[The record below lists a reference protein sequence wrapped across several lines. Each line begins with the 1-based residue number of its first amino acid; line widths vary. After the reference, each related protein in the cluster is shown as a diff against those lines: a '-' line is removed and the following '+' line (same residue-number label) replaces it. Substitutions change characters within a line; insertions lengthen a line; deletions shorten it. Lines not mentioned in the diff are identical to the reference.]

1 MGWTRVSAIAV
12 ATCFCLNLLD
22 GMDILIMSYVAQ
34 DLTSDWHLNA
44 AVLGV
49 VFSAATF
56 GMMVGALF
64 VAPIADIVGR
74 RPAII
79 GALTL
84 MAVAMIASGF
94 CRTVTELALMRFAVG
109 IGIGTMLASMS
120 AITSEF
126 APQKYRTF
134 AVTLLQSAYP
144 LGAVMTGLVVY
155 WALPLF
161 GWRHIL
167 IGGGMVTLVLI
178 PVAVLFMQESLEFL
192 LKRQPRNALERV
204 NRVRSKM
211 GVPTLVALPERL
223 ESSRGPIPRPFKGRW
238 PQTLLLWLSFFS
250 VYLTVYFVIA
260 WIPKLAIQA
269 GLLPSQGILAGA
281 SFNLGAFAGTAVLAW
296 CSIRVELH
304 KLIMGM
310 MLAGAVTLVVFAI
323 PAPLSA
329 VISVAFF
336 IGFFIFGGFAGIYPL
351 AALCYPAQVRSTG
364 IGWAI
369 GIGRGGAVVGPM
381 LGGYLISVNT
391 PAIALFSIF
400 AGPLLMTGLFTWFI
414 RPSVKESVG

>member
-1 MGWTRVSAIAV
+1 MGWTSVSAAAV
-12 ATCFCLNLLD
+12 AICFCLNLLD

-44 AVLGV
+44 AVLGI

-56 GMMVGALF
+56 GMMIGALF

-84 MAVAMIASGF
+84 MAVGMITSGF
-94 CRTVTELALMRFAVG
+94 CQTVTQLALTRFGVG

-126 APQKYRTF
+126 APPRHRTF
-134 AVTLLQSAYP
+134 AVALLQSAYP
-144 LGAVMTGLVVY
+144 LGAVVTGLVTY

-161 GWRHIL
+161 GWRHVL
-167 IGGGMVTLVLI
+167 IGGGLVTLALI

-192 LKRQPRNALERV
+192 LKRQPRGALERV
-204 NRVRSKM
+204 NHVRSKM
-211 GVPTLVALPERL
+211 GMTRLASLPERL
-223 ESSRGPIPRPFKGRW
+223 ETARGPIPRPFKGRW

-250 VYLTVYFVIA
+250 VYMTVYFVIA

-269 GLLPSQGILAGA
+269 GLLPSQGILAGT
-281 SFNLGAFAGTAVLAW
+281 SYNLGAFIGTVFLAW

-310 MLAGAVTLVVFAI
+310 MLAGAAILVAFAI
-323 PAPLSA
+323 PAPLSV
-329 VISVAFF
+329 VIGVAFF

-351 AALCYPAQVRSTG
+351 AAHSYPAQVRSTG

-369 GIGRGGAVVGPM
+369 GIGRGGAVVGPL

-391 PAIALFSIF
+391 SAIAMFSIF
-400 AGPLLMTGLFTWFI
+400 AGPLLMTGLSTWFI
-414 RPSVKESVG
+414 RPSVNRSID

>member
-1 MGWTRVSAIAV
+1 
-12 ATCFCLNLLD
+12 
-22 GMDILIMSYVAQ
+22 MDIIVMSYVAQ
-34 DLTSDWHLNA
+34 DLTSDWHLGA

-64 VAPIADIVGR
+64 VAPIADMVGR

-84 MAVAMIASGF
+84 MAVAMMASGF
-94 CRTVTELALMRFAVG
+94 CRTVAELVIMRFAVG
-109 IGIGTMLASMS
+109 LGTGTMLASMS
-120 AITSEF
+120 AVTSEF
-126 APQKYRTF
+126 APSKYRNF
-134 AVTLLQSAYP
+134 AVTLFGAAYP
-144 LGAVMTGLVVY
+144 FGALITGLVTY

-167 IGGGMVTLVLI
+167 MGGGLVTLVLI
-178 PVAVLFMQESLEFL
+178 PVAILFMQESLEFL
-192 LKRQPRNALERV
+192 LKRQPRGALEKI

-211 GVPTLVALPERL
+211 GVPALAALPERL
-223 ESSRGPIPRPFKGRW
+223 DSSRGPIPRPFKGRW
-238 PQTLLLWLSFFS
+238 RETLLLWLSFFS
-250 VYLTVYFVIA
+250 VYMTVYFVIA
-260 WIPKLAIQA
+260 WIPKLAIRA

-281 SFNLGAFAGTAVLAW
+281 SYNLGAFLGTAFLAW

-310 MLAGAVTLVVFAI
+310 MLAGAVILVVFAI
-323 PAPLSA
+323 PAPLAA
-329 VISVAFF
+329 VITVAFL
-336 IGFFIFGGFAGIYPL
+336 IGFFIFSGFAAIYPV
-351 AALCYPAQVRSTG
+351 AAQVYPAPVRSTG

-369 GIGRGGAVVGPM
+369 GIGRGGAVVGPL

-391 PAIALFSIF
+391 PAIAMFSVF
-400 AGPLLMTGLFTWFI
+400 AVPLLMTGLFTWFI
-414 RPSVKESVG
+414 RPTVNKSTD